1 MSGLFNSFYYGK
13 AGKADFTPD
22 QLPKNRVQLF
32 FSMLRVRFSGLIGLN
47 LLHILFSLPAII

>member
-47 LLHILFSLPAII
+47 LLQQ